1 MDTDNI
7 KDEAHTMIWS
17 RLHTAE
23 IDLERAKNWNG
34 RGHLDTEESFEETKE
49 AHIEMARRRVNIYH
63 YLLTQVEKDMAKD
76 DE

>member
-1 MDTDNI
+1 MKHDI
-7 KDEAHTMIWS
+7 LKDEAHTMIWS

-23 IDLERAKNWNG
+23 LDLERAKRWDG
-34 RGHLDTEESFEETKE
+34 RGHLDTDESFEETKE

>member
-23 IDLERAKNWNG
+23 LDLERAKKWDG
-34 RGHLDTEESFEETKE
+34 RGHLDTDESFEET
-49 AHIEMARRRVNIYH
+49 
-63 YLLTQVEKDMAKD
+63 
-76 DE
+76 